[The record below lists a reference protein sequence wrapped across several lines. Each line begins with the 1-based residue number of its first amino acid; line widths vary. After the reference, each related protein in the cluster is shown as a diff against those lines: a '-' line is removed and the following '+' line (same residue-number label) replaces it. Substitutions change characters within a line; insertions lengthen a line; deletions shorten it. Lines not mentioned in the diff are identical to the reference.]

1 MESFW
6 SEMTNLPQEFTYFSN
21 KNCSDK
27 KWNNIQS
34 GKFSIKI
41 QLNSINLRQ
50 CRGFA
55 TAFPQVQNWNKIPQ
69 EFKSMISST

>member
-34 GKFSIKI
+34 GKFCIKI
-41 QLNSINLRQ
+41 Q
-50 CRGFA
+50 
-55 TAFPQVQNWNKIPQ
+55 
-69 EFKSMISST
+69 